1 MALHCASPRWTRRD
15 ASGTSGRTAT
25 RWEWKHMRSPHAR
38 TSAGRALV
46 AVAAAGILLAA
57 CSGTEEASAPDP
69 APVAEVPAESAPD
82 EAPFPNRPIQLVVPF
97 AVGGGADAMARNISS
112 VAGDYIDVPIR
123 VVSQP
128 GASGTVAGNYVLGAE
143 ADGHTLVVATY
154 GGLLSAPL
162 LDDVGYSLEDWVTV
176 GMMSFP
182 PFLIAS
188 NPSLP
193 FDTLDGL
200 VEYSKANPGAIAY
213 SSTGAG
219 GSAHFMALL
228 MEEAFGVKWTHVPYD
243 GGATALLAVMNG
255 EVQIGFGTASNVLDP
270 AAEGLVNALAV
281 TGPQRVVSA
290 PDLPTI
296 QELGYDF
303 EFAIW
308 QGVAAPADIPAEALA
323 ALEEMLRNVASNEA
337 FIRLATRQ
345 DGVAPRFMGSAE
357 AAEYL
362 AGEAAFATPIA
373 ASIVASR

>member
-1 MALHCASPRWTRRD
+1 MKSPRT
-15 ASGTSGRTAT
+15 
-25 RWEWKHMRSPHAR
+25 R
-38 TSAGRALV
+38 TSAGRALIAV
-46 AVAAAGILLAA
+46 AVAGLLLAA
-57 CSGTEEASAPDP
+57 CGGTEEASAPESAP
-69 APVAEVPAESAPD
+69 ASDTVPAEPTPA
-82 EAPFPNRPIQLVVPF
+82 ETPFPNRPIELVVPF

-143 ADGHTLVVATY
+143 PDGHTLVVATY

-162 LDDVGYSLEDWVTV
+162 LDDVGYSLEDWVPV

-228 MEEAFGVKWTHVPYD
+228 MQEAFGVEWTHVPYD

-255 EVQIGFGTASNVLDP
+255 EVQIGFGTAANVLDP

-296 QELGYDF
+296 RELGYDF

-308 QGVAAPADIPAEALA
+308 QGVAAPAGIPVEVLA

-337 FIRLATRQ
+337 FISLATRQ
-345 DGVAPRFMGSAE
+345 DGVEPSFMGSAE
-357 AAEYL
+357 AVEYL
-362 AGEAAFATPIA
+362 AGEVAFAAPVA
-373 ASIVASR
+373 ANIVANR